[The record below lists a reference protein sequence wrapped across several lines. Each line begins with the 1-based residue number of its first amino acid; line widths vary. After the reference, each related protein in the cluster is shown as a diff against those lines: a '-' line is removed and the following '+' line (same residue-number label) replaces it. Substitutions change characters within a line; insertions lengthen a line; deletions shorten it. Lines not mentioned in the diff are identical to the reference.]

1 MVEDSMKNIR
11 AAKALGMKTI
21 LIKGSKEEGRILAQD
36 APLEEDPAV
45 DVAFVT
51 VEEMA
56 EKLPDLWED
65 TPVFVP
71 P

>member
-1 MVEDSMKNIR
+1 MKNIR

-36 APLEEDPAV
+36 APSEDDPAV

-56 EKLPDLWED
+56 EKLPGLWD
-65 TPVFVP
+65 TEPVFVP